1 MRHALMTPSHTS
13 CTLKDNR
20 RQYDRLSTRLGREG
34 VSMLSDAKA
43 AIDDVRRELRG
54 QGAGAAKLAAIEARL
69 SSLEGSILSS
79 GKRDGGQQCLFKT
92 CSFRACAHSACGYA
106 HRCSLHGKLG

>member
-1 MRHALMTPSHTS
+1 
-13 CTLKDNR
+13 
-20 RQYDRLSTRLGREG
+20 
-34 VSMLSDAKA
+34 MLLADAKA

-79 GKRDGGQQCLFKT
+79 GKRHAMRRCTAAPLQAGSGASRAAAGDGPCAAHTLCMHAVQQPPNGM
-92 CSFRACAHSACGYA
+92 HSALQLRMQYGA
-106 HRCSLHGKLG
+106 EV